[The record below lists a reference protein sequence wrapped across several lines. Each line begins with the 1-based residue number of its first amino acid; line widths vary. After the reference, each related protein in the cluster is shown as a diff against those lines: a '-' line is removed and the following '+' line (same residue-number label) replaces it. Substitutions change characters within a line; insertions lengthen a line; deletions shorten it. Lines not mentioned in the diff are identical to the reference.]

1 MFSLYN
7 AEAQM
12 QFVND
17 PTKMSKSSFVE
28 QFGGVYEH
36 SAWVAEKAYDE
47 GLPQGVDELVSV
59 LCEIIEDAGAE
70 AQLTLLRAH
79 PDLAGKLAQTG
90 ELTAEST
97 SEQAGAGL
105 DECTPQ
111 EFAEFTQ
118 LNDSYKAKFGFPYI
132 LAVKGRH
139 RLEILDNFRSRI
151 GNSTEQEFREAL
163 DQVHQ
168 IARLRLESLAI

>member
-1 MFSLYN
+1 
-7 AEAQM
+7 M

-17 PTKMSKSSFVE
+17 PTKMSKPTFVE

-36 SAWVAEKAYDE
+36 SAWVAEKAYDD
-47 GLPQGVDELVSV
+47 GLPADVEPMVTALRT
-59 LCEIIEDAGAE
+59 IIEMAGE
-70 AQLTLLRAH
+70 ALQLTLLRAH
-79 PDLAGKLAQTG
+79 PDLAGKLAKTG

-105 DECTPQ
+105 DECTPE
-111 EFAEFTQ
+111 EFAEFSE
-118 LNDSYKAKFGFPYI
+118 LNDTYKAKFGFPYI

-139 RLEILDNFRSRI
+139 RVEILDNFRSRVD
-151 GNSTEQEFREAL
+151 NSIEQEFREAL

-168 IARLRLESLAI
+168 IARLRLEALTI

>member
-1 MFSLYN
+1 
-7 AEAQM
+7 M

-17 PTKMSKSSFVE
+17 PTKMSKSTFVE

-36 SAWVAEKAYDE
+36 SAWVAEKAFDD
-47 GLPQGVDELVSV
+47 GLPKDAEALVAT
-59 LCEIIEDAGAE
+59 LRAIIEGAGE
-70 AQLTLLRAH
+70 APQLTLLRAH
-79 PDLAGKLAQTG
+79 PDLAGKLAKSG

-105 DECTPQ
+105 DECTPE

-118 LNDSYKAKFGFPYI
+118 LNDTYKAKFGFPYI

-139 RLEILDNFRSRI
+139 RVEILDNFRSRVN
-151 GNSTEQEFREAL
+151 NSAAQEFREAL

-168 IARLRLESLAI
+168 IARLRLEALAI

>member
-1 MFSLYN
+1 
-7 AEAQM
+7 M

-17 PTKMSKSSFVE
+17 PTKMSKSTFVE

-36 SAWVAEKAYDE
+36 SAWVAEKAYDD
-47 GLPQGVDELVSV
+47 GLPDGVEPMVTTLRT
-59 LCEIIEDAGAE
+59 IIEAAGE
-70 AQLTLLRAH
+70 APQLTLLRAH
-79 PDLAGKLAQTG
+79 PDLAGKLAKTG

-105 DECTPQ
+105 DECTPE
-111 EFAEFTQ
+111 EFAEFTH
-118 LNDSYKAKFGFPYI
+118 LNDTYKTKFGFPYI

-139 RLEILDNFRSRI
+139 RVEILDNFRSRVD
-151 GNSTEQEFREAL
+151 NSTTQEFREAL

-168 IARLRLESLAI
+168 IARLRLEAMTI

>member
-1 MFSLYN
+1 
-7 AEAQM
+7 M

-17 PTKMSKSSFVE
+17 PTKMSKSTFVE

-36 SAWVAEKAYDE
+36 SAWVAEKAYDD
-47 GLPQGVDELVSV
+47 GLPDGVEPMVTNLRA
-59 LCEIIEDAGAE
+59 IIEAAGE
-70 AQLTLLRAH
+70 APQLTLLRAH
-79 PDLAGKLAQTG
+79 PDLAGKLAKSG

-105 DECTPQ
+105 DECTPD
-111 EFAEFTQ
+111 EFAEFTH
-118 LNDSYKAKFGFPYI
+118 LNDTYKAKFGFPYI

-139 RLEILDNFRSRI
+139 RVEILDNFRSRVD
-151 GNSTEQEFREAL
+151 NSTAQEFREAL

-168 IARLRLESLAI
+168 IARLRLEALTI

>member
-1 MFSLYN
+1 
-7 AEAQM
+7 M

-17 PTKMSKSSFVE
+17 PTKMSKSTFVE

-36 SAWVAEKAYDE
+36 SAWVAEKAYDD
-47 GLPQGVDELVSV
+47 GLPLGVEPMVTTLRA
-59 LCEIIEDAGAE
+59 IIEAAGE
-70 AQLTLLRAH
+70 APQLTLLRAH
-79 PDLAGKLAQTG
+79 PDLAGKLAKTG

-105 DECTPQ
+105 DECTLE
-111 EFAEFTQ
+111 EFAEFTH
-118 LNDSYKAKFGFPYI
+118 LNDTYKAKFGFPYI

-139 RLEILDNFRSRI
+139 RVEILDNFRSRVD
-151 GNSTEQEFREAL
+151 NSTAQEFREAL

-168 IARLRLESLAI
+168 IARLRLRAMTI